1 MVSPAA
7 LQELL
12 GAAAVESP
20 VAGPAVP
27 YPTRSTSGSTKDLSQ
42 KASAGA

>member
-12 GAAAVESP
+12 GAAAVESTLEEL
-20 VAGPAVP
+20 AVL
-27 YPTRSTSGSTKDLSQ
+27 YATRSTSGSTKDLSQ
-42 KASAGA
+42 NASVGA

>member
-12 GAAAVESP
+12 GKAPVEPP
-20 VAGPAVP
+20 VTKLAVP
-27 YPTRSTSGSTKDLSQ
+27 YATRSTSGSTKDLSQ
-42 KASAGA
+42 KVSAGA

>member
-7 LQELL
+7 LPELL
-12 GAAAVESP
+12 GAAAVESA
-20 VAGPAVP
+20 VAELAVR

>member
-7 LQELL
+7 LPEFL
-12 GAAAVESP
+12 GAAAVES
-20 VAGPAVP
+20 AVGDLAAR

-42 KASAGA
+42 KVSAGA